1 VAGLAPQAGGD
12 SEEAL
17 TGGGEHDLSIV
28 VVGYNSRDEL
38 RSCLASIREH
48 AGRVAVETIVVDNES
63 SDGTAACVRREFPGV
78 RVFENTANLGY
89 SRAVNQGIRESRGR
103 YILILNPDVVVRA
116 GALGRLVE
124 FMDAHPDGGM
134 AGAKLLNPD
143 GSVQDSCRR
152 FHTFWTLILR
162 RTPLGRAFPR
172 SRALSRY
179 LMRDFDHNESREVEW
194 LLGACMIARRA
205 ALEDIGLMDE
215 RFFMYF
221 EDVDWCYRTS
231 KSGWKVYYVADAV
244 MEHRHARES
253 ARPGISRQL
262 LVHIVS
268 LFHFYEKWGG
278 LIYSAKRY
286 WGALRTA
293 LLLVSDL
300 VAINGSFFLAYAFRS
315 SLKGL
320 LTRPMFG
327 VGVYTTFL
335 VFANIVLVFSFG
347 LFGLYGARSKRQS
360 GADLL
365 LRVFQATFV
374 AAIILM
380 ASTFMASEVVYSR
393 LVVVAF
399 AALVV
404 VVATL
409 LRVLLKW
416 FHRVVRA
423 AGFDLTRTVI
433 VGTGE
438 AAVRLGGRI
447 LAHPELGYDI
457 AGLIETGERG
467 RPSGLPVLGGLSD
480 LPRLIEDQRIGEV
493 IFADPRLSYDRMA
506 DFLVSARRSRVDVK
520 MVSGLTTILTQRAR
534 VEEFLDVPVLSFERE
549 ALLKAGAAFKRSLDV
564 AAASLLFVLW
574 LPFLAATAVARGGS
588 GRGAPI
594 RTVPRAGLG
603 GRVYAMCALAPSG
616 GGLRSFLDR
625 HGLSRFPAIVNV
637 LRGDMSF
644 VGPAPLEPG
653 VAAGLSSRERMI
665 LDARPGI
672 FGLAEVSGAHG
683 GPDGDPVA
691 LDAYYVQNW
700 SLEGDLVLVLKWLN
714 LCMMGGCAGETASGG
729 PRGRPPRFERTD
741 ANA

>member
-17 TGGGEHDLSIV
+17 TDGGEHDLSIV
-28 VVGYNSRDEL
+28 VVGYNSRGDIG
-38 RSCLASIREH
+38 SCLAAIREH
-48 AGRVAVETIVVDNES
+48 AGSLAVETVVVDNNS
-63 SDGTAACVRREFPGV
+63 SDGTAAFVRERFPEV

-89 SRAVNQGIRESRGR
+89 PRAVNQGIRESDGR
-103 YILILNPDVVVRA
+103 YVLVLNPDAVARA
-116 GALGRLVE
+116 GSLGRLVE
-124 FMDAHPDGGM
+124 FMDEHADAGI

-143 GSVQDSCRR
+143 GTVQDSCRR

-194 LLGACMIARRA
+194 LLGACMIARRS
-205 ALEDIGLMDE
+205 ALEDVGLMDE

-221 EDVDWCYRTS
+221 EDVDWCYRAW

-262 LVHIVS
+262 LVHVVS
-268 LFHFYEKWGG
+268 LFHFYEKWGD

-286 WGALRTA
+286 WSALRTT

-300 VAINGSFFLAYAFRS
+300 VAINASFFLAYAIRS

-327 VGVYTTFL
+327 VGVYATFL

-347 LFGLYGARSKRQS
+347 LFGLYGTRSRRQS
-360 GADLL
+360 GSDLL

-393 LVVVAF
+393 LVVITF
-399 AALVV
+399 AGLVV
-404 VVATL
+404 ITATL

-423 AGFDLTRTVI
+423 ARFDLTRTVI

-447 LAHPELGYDI
+447 LAHPELGYDL

-467 RPSGLPVLGGLSD
+467 GPSGFPVLGALPDLS
-480 LPRLIEDQRIGEV
+480 RLIEDQRIGQV
-493 IFADPRLSYDRMA
+493 IFADPDLSYDRVA
-506 DFLVSARRSRVDVK
+506 DFLVSARRRRVDVK
-520 MVSGLTTILTQRAR
+520 MVSGLTAILTQRAR

-549 ALLKAGAAFKRSLDV
+549 ALLRAGAAFKRLFDV
-564 AAASLLFVLW
+564 AAAAVLIVLW
-574 LPFLAATAVARGGS
+574 LPFLGVTGITTRG
-588 GRGAPI
+588 RPI
-594 RTVPRAGLG
+594 RTSPRAGMG
-603 GRVYAMCALAPSG
+603 GRVYAMWELPPSDGKFRRFLA
-616 GGLRSFLDR
+616 R

-637 LRGDMSF
+637 LRGEMSF
-644 VGPAPLEPG
+644 VGPAALPPE
-653 VAAGLSSRERMI
+653 AAGRLSDRETII

-672 FGLAEVSGAHG
+672 FGLAEVSSAHG
-683 GPDGDPVA
+683 GSDGDPIA
-691 LDAYYVQNW
+691 LDASYVQNW
-700 SLEGDLVLVLKWLN
+700 SLEGDVALVLKWLG
-714 LCMMGGCAGETASGG
+714 LCMSGRCGGGIASGG
-729 PRGRPPRFERTD
+729 APAGPPRLERND